1 MSLLL
6 NNENVVVDANEIATL
21 SLPMDTLSSILMA
34 GVIDTANLGVNQS
47 KFMAVKIETWLYEMV
62 DNTFVF
68 LDEIMENEKFR
79 QAPQHAWLR
88 NSTDWPTPNALKRD
102 QVMQGTVSQVSTA
115 LYITGQTVKQALL
128 FLKWDLEDENQSSLY
143 EALRVLNLSVRQ
155 STTRL
160 SEEVTGE
167 FIRIAYSDLVR
178 RCLPLSP
185 NDTVDWVVMSL
196 EDFGD
201 SGEVYTLHSWNQ
213 ALLSIL
219 DVLSKRQD
227 VVMEVKELNKGK

>member
-6 NNENVVVDANEIATL
+6 NTENVVVDPNGISALSPLLNE
-21 SLPMDTLSSILMA
+21 LSSILMG

-47 KFMAVKIETWLYEMV
+47 KLMSKKIETWLYEMV
-62 DNTFVF
+62 DTTFVF
-68 LDEIMENEKFR
+68 LDEIMENEKFA
-79 QAPQHAWLR
+79 QAPQHQWLH
-88 NSTDWPTPNALKRD
+88 SQTSWPSADALKRD
-102 QVMQGTVSQVSTA
+102 QIMQGTVSQVSTA
-115 LYITGQTVKQALL
+115 LYITSQTVKEALFFLRWDMEDDAQASL
-128 FLKWDLEDENQSSLY
+128 F
-143 EALRVLNLSVRQ
+143 EALRVLNLSTRQ

-167 FIRIAYSDLVR
+167 FIRIGYSDLVR
-178 RCLPLSP
+178 RCLALSP

-213 ALLSIL
+213 ALLSLL
-219 DVLSKRQD
+219 DVLSKQQD
-227 VVMEVKELNKGK
+227 VVLEVKELNKGK